1 MAAMLTLNVPRGLTS
16 GWLVLMALVLLLPV
30 TPARA
35 GDDKKAMRAQM
46 ARIQQMQQT
55 QQALEAEK
63 SQVLVEKLD
72 LESKLKA
79 ASNDLEKAK
88 AGGRQVGALKRE
100 LETVRAEKVGLLEK
114 MTATQADHDKVVT
127 DLQAQLKAAQEEAS
141 QLKRTLASTEGNLTQ
156 RSKALATCETQNQGL
171 FKLNT
176 SLLEKYEKRTCSSE
190 WLSGGLF
197 TQLGRARAEN
207 DSETLK
213 DKIEEMHV
221 KPMTSP

>member
-1 MAAMLTLNVPRGLTS
+1 MTAMLTLNARRGLTPVWL
-16 GWLVLMALVLLLPV
+16 GWVALAMLLPV
-30 TPARA
+30 APAHA

-46 ARIQQMQQT
+46 ARIQQMQEA

-79 ASNDLEKAK
+79 ASTDLEKAK
-88 AGGRQVGALKRE
+88 AGGRQVGSLKRE
-100 LETVRAEKVGLLEK
+100 LESVRAEKAALLEK

-127 DLQAQLKAAQEEAS
+127 DLQAQLKAAQDEAS
-141 QLKRTLASTEGNLTQ
+141 QLKRTLASTEGNLNQ

-171 FKLNT
+171 FQLNT
-176 SLLEKYEKRTCSSE
+176 SLLQKYEKRTCSSE
-190 WLSGGLF
+190 LLSGGLF

-207 DSETLK
+207 DSEALK
-213 DKIEEMHV
+213 DKIEEMRV